1 VARVLP
7 AERPWTEEVDR
18 RIDSLQFLDV
28 CSPPV
33 GELFHYWDAKRA
45 GRAMPLRSDIEPA
58 EIARHL
64 PGVALVDVKRE
75 PLDFV
80 YRLVGTREV
89 AARGNDPTGKRVAD
103 NWYGSD
109 AEDVLVNYRRVVAS
123 RSFLYDKD
131 FFSRPDG
138 RYVQDES
145 LFLPL
150 GGDGEEVRQILVFS
164 FYGDVWD
171 GSTTHAARPHLRKAG

>member
-1 VARVLP
+1 M
-7 AERPWTEEVDR
+7 E
-18 RIDSLQFLDV
+18 FLNL

-33 GELFHYWDAKRA
+33 GEVFRYWDEKRA
-45 GRAMPLRSDIEPA
+45 SRPMPLRSDIHPA
-58 EIARHL
+58 DIPRHL
-64 PGVALVDVKRE
+64 PGIVLVEVKRG

-89 AARGNDPTGKRVAD
+89 AARGNDPTGKRVAE

-109 AEDVLVNYRRVVAS
+109 AEDVLVNYRRVVES

-131 FFSRPDG
+131 FFARPDG
-138 RYVQDES
+138 RCVQDES

-150 GGDGEEVRQILVFS
+150 GGDGGDVRQILVYS
-164 FYGDVWD
+164 FYGDIWD
-171 GSTTHAARPHLRKAG
+171 GSTTRAARPALRKAG